1 MTLRAPEPLHSHH
14 VLKAFESG
22 EPSRDEW
29 LRRRALKNQ
38 TSGAT
43 RTFVVCDD
51 AGVDAYYALAS
62 GAVDVDAEPGH
73 FRRNMPDLLPVV
85 VLARLAVDRAWQG
98 KGVASALM
106 RDAGARIVQAADVIG
121 IRGAS
126 GTGHRLNNGRKNSDA
141 YRNDRKARLLA
152 RTGIRR
158 LPRIHLAGNRNGL

>member
-38 TSGAT
+38 ASDAT

-51 AGVDAYYALAS
+51 ASVVAYYARL
-62 GAVDVDAEPGH
+62 G
-73 FRRNMPDLLPVV
+73 RRRCRRGTEAFPPLPDPIPLV

-141 YRNDRKARLLA
+141 YRNDRKPRLLA
-152 RTGIRR
+152 RTRIRR